1 MSRPTKEAT
10 IGGEN
15 RKRTGE
21 PRPYM
26 DEQYL
31 WNLLIIY
38 ERQAFLDDLV
48 HLPLKMDEI
57 ILEVSSILTM
67 DGRVHRPV
75 RPR

>member
-15 RKRTGE
+15 CKHTGE

-38 ERQAFLDDLV
+38 EGQAFQDGLV
-48 HLPLKMDEI
+48 HLPLKVDELI
-57 ILEVSSILTM
+57 VEVSSILTK
-67 DGRVHRPV
+67 DRRVHRPV

>member
-15 RKRTGE
+15 CKRTCE

-31 WNLLIIY
+31 MKSTH
-38 ERQAFLDDLV
+38 
-48 HLPLKMDEI
+48 HL
-57 ILEVSSILTM
+57 
-67 DGRVHRPV
+67 
-75 RPR
+75 